1 MQQNNKLHIEFACQ
15 MIKAVENLHK
25 VGFIHWDIKSENFVV
40 SDDMK
45 SITLIDF
52 GLCHS
57 VEQVLKSQNES
68 SDIIVSRNTVTNQ
81 IFHQSFLHP
90 KCS

>member
-1 MQQNNKLHIEFACQ
+1 MV
-15 MIKAVENLHK
+15 KAVENLHK

-57 VEQVLKSQNES
+57 TEQILNSQFEDSN
-68 SDIIVSRNTVTNQ
+68 IIVS
-81 IFHQSFLHP
+81 IFPIGITAIKGIIFSFFILILLQRLNF
-90 KCS
+90 